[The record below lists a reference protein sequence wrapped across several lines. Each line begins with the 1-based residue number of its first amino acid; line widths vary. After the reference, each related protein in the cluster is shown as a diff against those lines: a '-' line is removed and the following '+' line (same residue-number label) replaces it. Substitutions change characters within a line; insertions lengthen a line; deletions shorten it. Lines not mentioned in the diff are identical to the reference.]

1 MTQRLALLSL
11 LLLPLLACS
20 RQEPAADPAVPA
32 PAGDTPA
39 AEAAPADEAPA
50 AVEAAADTAA
60 TDNAEP
66 PAAEPEAEAE
76 AEAEAPAPAPVPP
89 VDPNAGASLV
99 EGQDY
104 IEIRNG
110 QPFAPLDGKIEVVEI
125 FGYVCPACAQFQP
138 LVRAWKAKLPADVRF
153 TYVPALFGGTWDD
166 YARAFYAAE
175 SMGLADKTHD
185 ALYQAIHVDRTLKG
199 ERGRDSVQDIA
210 AFYGQHGA
218 DPKQFASTMSS
229 FAINAK
235 TNRAKQFALRSQ
247 ISGTPSLVI
256 DGKYLVKG
264 RSYENMLEIADQLI
278 ARERAAGQ

>member
-1 MTQRLALLSL
+1 MNHRLALLSL

-20 RQEPAADPAVPA
+20 RQEPAAEPTA
-32 PAGDTPA
+32 PAAAADAPAADATPA
-39 AEAAPADEAPA
+39 ADAAPEADAATADSGEAAAPA
-50 AVEAAADTAA
+50 AAD
-60 TDNAEP
+60 
-66 PAAEPEAEAE
+66 AEAG
-76 AEAEAPAPAPVPP
+76 ADAPAPVPVP
-89 VDPNAGASLV
+89 PIDPNAGASLV

-110 QPFAPLDGKIEVVEI
+110 QPFAPRDGKIEVVEI

-153 TYVPALFGGTWDD
+153 TYVPAMFGGTWDD
-166 YARAFYAAE
+166 YARAFYTAE

-185 ALYQAIHVDRTLKG
+185 ALYQAIHVERTLKG

-210 AFYGQHGA
+210 AFYGKHGA
-218 DPKQFASTMSS
+218 DAKQFASTMSS
-229 FAINAK
+229 FAITTK
-235 TNRAKQFALRSQ
+235 TNRAKQFAMRSQ

-264 RSYENMLEIADQLI
+264 TSWQNMLEIADQLI